1 MKRIIELL
9 EQADDEQIYIVFL
22 FVSSLLQPH
31 NKTTENLDKTTENL
45 DKSTGNPDKSTGNV
59 NKKT

>member
-22 FVSSLLQPH
+22 FVSSLLQPY
-31 NKTTENLDKTTENL
+31 N
-45 DKSTGNPDKSTGNV
+45 KSTGNPDKSTGNV

>member
-31 NKTTENLDKTTENL
+31 NKTTENLDKTT
-45 DKSTGNPDKSTGNV
+45 GNPDKSTGNV

>member
-31 NKTTENLDKTTENL
+31 NKTTENLDK
-45 DKSTGNPDKSTGNV
+45 STGNPDKSTGNV